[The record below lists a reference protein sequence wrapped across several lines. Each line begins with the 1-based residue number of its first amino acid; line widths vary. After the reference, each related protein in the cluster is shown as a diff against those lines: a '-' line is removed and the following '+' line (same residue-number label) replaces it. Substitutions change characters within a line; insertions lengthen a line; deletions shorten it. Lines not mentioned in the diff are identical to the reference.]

1 MSTPAWIHTGL
12 VTIVVF
18 LSLIYQIV
26 AIFEVVCNKRSA
38 EVAPDSSTIVD
49 LKQNNKRLGE
59 EASGSINR
67 GRPTEVRSARSL
79 TSATVRL

>member
-1 MSTPAWIHTGL
+1 MDSYGSGDDSR
-12 VTIVVF
+12 
-18 LSLIYQIV
+18 LSESHLKIV

-67 GRPTEVRSARSL
+67 GRPTEVRPARSL